1 MDYSNIL
8 LSKMTIYDIEITIF
22 NKNIA
27 MLKQNIFN
35 EIIQNDGKLIHE
47 EIQNTNSY
55 RIVINMPKN
64 NTADFIA
71 KIRTFGVV
79 VNENIRGNDVGR
91 HFNDTEMRLIN
102 IKNMLEKYNELL
114 QKATDISDKLILEKE
129 INNAEMEIKI
139 MERNND
145 EMKSRL
151 ENNTI
156 TILMYNK

>member
-1 MDYSNIL
+1 MITAFIKFIAKILFCIIIFGLFSCHSSPEDANHLMDYSNIL

-22 NKNIA
+22 NKNIT

-35 EIIQNDGKLIHE
+35 EIIENDGKLIHE

-64 NTADFIA
+64 NTANFIS

-102 IKNMLEKYNELL
+102 IKNNL
-114 QKATDISDKLILEKE
+114 QDVFFRYRKC
-129 INNAEMEIKI
+129 
-139 MERNND
+139 
-145 EMKSRL
+145 
-151 ENNTI
+151 
-156 TILMYNK
+156 

>member
-1 MDYSNIL
+1 
-8 LSKMTIYDIEITIF
+8 MTIYDIEINIF
-22 NKNIA
+22 NKNLTI
-27 MLKQNIFN
+27 LKQNVFD
-35 EIIQNDGKLIHE
+35 EIIQNDGKIIQE
-47 EIQNTNSY
+47 GIQNINTY

-64 NTADFIA
+64 NTANFIA
-71 KIRTFGVV
+71 KIRTFGIV
-79 VNENIRGNDVGR
+79 VNENMRGNDVGQ
-91 HFNDTEMRLIN
+91 HFNDMEMRLRN

-129 INNAEMEIKI
+129 INNAEMEIEM

-156 TILMYNK
+156 IILMYNK